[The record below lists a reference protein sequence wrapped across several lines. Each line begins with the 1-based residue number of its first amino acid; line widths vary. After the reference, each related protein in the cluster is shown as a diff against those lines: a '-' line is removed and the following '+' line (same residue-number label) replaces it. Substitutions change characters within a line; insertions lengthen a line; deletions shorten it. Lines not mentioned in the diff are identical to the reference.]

1 MTERKPPGMKF
12 ETWIEKQIRE
22 AEDRGAFENLRGA
35 GKPIPGLGGPQEEQ
49 WWVKNYIRREQ
60 LDIDPLLPTPVLLRK
75 EIERLPETV
84 RKLRTEQQVRD
95 TVADLNQRIMDWWR
109 DGTGP
114 QIHVGRVNADRVV
127 EQWLTDRPAPVQAPV
142 QDGSGDP
149 RAEPTSWWRRLLKRD
164 PKRSPERG

>member
-22 AEDRGAFENLRGA
+22 AEDRGAFENLPGA

-60 LDIDPLLPTPVLLRK
+60 LDTDPLLPTPVLLRK

-84 RKLRTEQQVRD
+84 RELRTEQEVRD
-95 TVADLNQRIMDWWR
+95 TVAELNQRIVAWLR
-109 DGTGP
+109 DGSGP
-114 QIHVGRVNADRVV
+114 QIHVGRVSADRIV
-127 EQWLTDRPAPVQAPV
+127 EGWLADRPATAREQAPGHAGP
-142 QDGSGDP
+142 QSP
-149 RAEPTSWWRRLLKRD
+149 PAPTPWWRKLFKR
-164 PKRSPERG
+164 R